1 MFPIKCIYNE
11 YKYLVSARNLEN
23 VLTTL
28 DAIAKNTDPYPD
40 GIVESVYYDSLSMAS
55 LIQCKDGNARKVK
68 FRIRR
73 YNDNSFGQAEVKSKN
88 IYGVGKIRCDLPLWD
103 IYSGWRGVLD
113 GVDGG
118 ESDRIKILSST
129 HPPLCPVVN
138 VRYRRRRYQFLGCRI
153 NLDSQIEAFPYMG
166 LRAIKSFA
174 LSPYSILETKSE
186 SSVPFLPEI
195 LKGKVR
201 HGSFSKYAYL
211 VRMLLG
217 ENQL

>member
-1 MFPIKCIYNE
+1 VFPIKCIYNE

-23 VLTTL
+23 VITTL

-73 YNDNSFGQAEVKSKN
+73 YNDNSFGQAQVKSKN
-88 IYGVGKIRCDLPLWD
+88 IYGVGKIKCNLPVWD
-103 IYSGWRGVLD
+103 IYSDWHRVLEH
-113 GVDGG
+113 VDAG
-118 ESDRIKILSST
+118 ETDRIKVLSST

-153 NLDSQIEAFPYMG
+153 TLDSQIEAFPYMR
-166 LRAIKSFA
+166 LRALKSFA
-174 LSPYSILETKSE
+174 LSPYSILEIKSE
-186 SSVPFLPEI
+186 SPAPFLPEI
-195 LKGKVR
+195 FKGMVR
-201 HGSFSKYAYL
+201 YGSFSKYAYL
-211 VRMLLG
+211 IRNLLG

>member
-1 MFPIKCIYNE
+1 VFPIKSSYNE
-11 YKYLVSARNLEN
+11 YKYLVSAKDFEN

-28 DAIAKNTDPYPD
+28 DVIAKNTDPYPN
-40 GIVESVYYDSLSMAS
+40 GIVETAYYDSLSMAS
-55 LIQCKDGNARKVK
+55 LVQCKDGSARKVK

-73 YNDNSFGQAEVKSKN
+73 YNDNSFGQAQIKSKN
-88 IYGVGKIRCDLPLWD
+88 IYGVGKIKCNLPLWD
-103 IYSGWRGVLD
+103 IYPDWKRVLEH
-113 GVDGG
+113 VDAG
-118 ESDRIKILSST
+118 EANSIKIFSST

-153 NLDSQIEAFPYMG
+153 TLDSQIEAFPYTG

-174 LSPYSILETKSE
+174 LSPYSILEIKSE

-201 HGSFSKYAYL
+201 YGSFSKYAYL
-211 VRMLLG
+211 VRILLG
-217 ENQL
+217 ENLL